1 MRTRDE
7 DVGWRNDKDVGQGRW
22 TTRDKMMRMR
32 ANITVDSLISYI
44 IVWWLYTTIYEIS
57 GQL

>member
-1 MRTRDE
+1 
-7 DVGWRNDKDVGQGRW
+7 VGQGRW

-44 IVWWLYTTIYEIS
+44 IVWWLYTTMYEIS